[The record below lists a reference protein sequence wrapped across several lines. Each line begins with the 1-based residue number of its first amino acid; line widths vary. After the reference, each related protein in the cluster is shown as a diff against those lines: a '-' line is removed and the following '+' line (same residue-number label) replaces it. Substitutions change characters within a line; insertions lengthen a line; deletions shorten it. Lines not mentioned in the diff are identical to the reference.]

1 MPTITSPASISRAAG
16 GRGWIVRVGGG
27 AKTAKISISAKVDG
41 KIKTLGGMDFRI
53 KRVPSPTAKIGNTD
67 GGVINKNLL
76 LAAGA
81 IIPNMPEDFEFN
93 LNFEILSYTFL
104 VSRSGDISTRDIRGN
119 VLPQDVKSIISS
131 MKRGERVWFENI
143 IARGPDGN
151 RRLNNISL
159 IVQ

>member
-1 MPTITSPASISRAAG
+1 
-16 GRGWIVRVGGG
+16 
-27 AKTAKISISAKVDG
+27 
-41 KIKTLGGMDFRI
+41 
-53 KRVPSPTAKIGNTD
+53 
-67 GGVINKNLL
+67 L